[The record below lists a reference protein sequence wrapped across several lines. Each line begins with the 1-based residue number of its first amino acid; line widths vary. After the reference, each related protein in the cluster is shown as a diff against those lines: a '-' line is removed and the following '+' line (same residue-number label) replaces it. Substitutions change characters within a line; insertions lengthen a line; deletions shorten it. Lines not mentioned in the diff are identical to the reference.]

1 MKPNLQ
7 AHFEGC
13 ARRLMDGGEKL
24 LPLGK
29 ACQFLNA
36 TRGEHVSTS
45 TLCRWILRGK
55 SGVRLDAVRLNGN
68 GWQTSR
74 EALSRFAAA
83 LSAIAAGQALEEVV
97 TPSVMEKRAEQAK
110 AEMNRK
116 IAQWRLERKAERKAE
131 REASRKC

>member
-7 AHFEGC
+7 SHFE
-13 ARRLMDGGEKL
+13 AVAVRLMGGNEKL

-36 TRGEHVSTS
+36 TRGERVATS

-68 GWQTSR
+68 GWLTSR
-74 EALSRFAAA
+74 EALARFAAA
-83 LSAIAAGQALEEVV
+83 LSALEAGQALEEIV
-97 TPSVMEKRAEQAK
+97 TPSVLEKRHQEALVRLRAK
-110 AEMNRK
+110 GV
-116 IAQWRLERKAERKAE
+116 
-131 REASRKC
+131 KC